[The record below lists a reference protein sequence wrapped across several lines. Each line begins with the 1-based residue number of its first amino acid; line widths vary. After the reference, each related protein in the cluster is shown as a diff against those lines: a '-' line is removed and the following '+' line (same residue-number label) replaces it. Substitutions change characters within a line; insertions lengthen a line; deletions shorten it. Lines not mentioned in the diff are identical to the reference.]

1 MFRSLVSGS
10 TRVVSLLVALS
21 LAVPAMAADE
31 KKEKDGAV
39 APGGATIQEPV
50 WPSPL
55 DPGTFDPIYALLP
68 FGKDRV
74 EFFQVLRQRFEEQL
88 RPVLKATLEPHQ
100 RDVLKAQMER
110 DFKSVKETWT
120 EFSGQDT
127 GYSVSVIAKEFQQN
141 ASEAVLKYMYGEN
154 AAYFLFS
161 GGGLWQLHL
170 CVESNTPFD
179 AMAKRLTELYKMPAT
194 ELSWENPDDKEGLI
208 GATWRDTT
216 FEMTARAPQGLF
228 RCNTIRWIYLPAQDG
243 VKVRRD
249 AAATLQT
256 GDTTAQDLLDQVT
269 GEDGSGDLDNV
280 LDAVLDKK

>member
-1 MFRSLVSGS
+1 MFRNWMSGSARALVLLVSLCL
-10 TRVVSLLVALS
+10 TN
-21 LAVPAMAADE
+21 PAAAADE
-31 KKEKDGAV
+31 KKVGDAAEAAEAKVEG
-39 APGGATIQEPV
+39 PV

-55 DPGTFDPIYALLP
+55 DPGKFDLIYTLLP
-68 FGKDRV
+68 FGKDRA
-74 EFFQVLRQRFEEQL
+74 EFFEVLRQRFEQQL
-88 RPVLKATLEPHQ
+88 LPVLKATLEPHQ

-110 DFKSVKETWT
+110 DFAAVEKTWT

-127 GYSVSVIAKEFQQN
+127 GYSVSVIADEFHQN
-141 ASEAVLKYMYGEN
+141 ADEAVLKYMYGEN

-170 CVESNTPFD
+170 CVEANTPFD
-179 AMAKRLTELYKMPAT
+179 AIAKRLTELYEMPAT

-216 FEMTARAPQGLF
+216 FEMTARAARGLF

-249 AAATLQT
+249 AAVTLNK
-256 GDTTAQDLLDQVT
+256 GDSTAQDLLDQVT
-269 GEDGSGDLDNV
+269 GENGSGDVDDV
-280 LDAVLDKK
+280 LDKVLDKK